1 MKTIPIVVK
10 FFSVRFIT
18 QFFNLLKISLFLFL
32 LPNSDY
38 AYYASTIAICQLFSL
53 ISSLGVSDKVIIAC
67 NSPRKYS
74 LFVGILPYYL
84 TITLFICALLLLP
97 IYPFIQPQQSLFT
110 TLIILL
116 NAICITFMRYLNN
129 LSRYMQDSKTIL
141 FADTSNIVLTIVLFF
156 LFSKILSSNLGFSAF
171 LSSSLSVAIVS
182 SIYFIKTQNDNSR
195 HYLLSNYT
203 NNQILPSLYL
213 KILKRETIYSISLYI
228 LNILMFI
235 SSMVIPIFLPYIIS
249 DNSRLGLLFKVFT
262 FANIFLTL
270 IAILSWSFDP
280 IIYSQLRTQLS
291 KKILTHFYNIKLLL
305 IPSFLSLV
313 ILFGFILLCST
324 YHFLPDYSFLQNLF
338 YVKSFFFLLI
348 ISVSDLLSWHSS
360 SYLNVS
366 NNIRRRILYQS
377 ILLLIKLSLLF
388 FLGSSNFIVYLYFVS
403 ILSNIVNLVIE
414 LREYPLHID
423 PIPPFYVFALI
434 SNSLISSALF
444 FSHDALLLSIFSIL
458 ALVAWFLSSYS
469 VLKIRH

>member
-1 MKTIPIVVK
+1 
-10 FFSVRFIT
+10 
-18 QFFNLLKISLFLFL
+18 
-32 LPNSDY
+32 
-38 AYYASTIAICQLFSL
+38 
-53 ISSLGVSDKVIIAC
+53 
-67 NSPRKYS
+67 
-74 LFVGILPYYL
+74 
-84 TITLFICALLLLP
+84 
-97 IYPFIQPQQSLFT
+97 
-110 TLIILL
+110 
-116 NAICITFMRYLNN
+116 
-129 LSRYMQDSKTIL
+129 
-141 FADTSNIVLTIVLFF
+141 
-156 LFSKILSSNLGFSAF
+156 
-171 LSSSLSVAIVS
+171 
-182 SIYFIKTQNDNSR
+182 
-195 HYLLSNYT
+195 
-203 NNQILPSLYL
+203 
-213 KILKRETIYSISLYI
+213 
-228 LNILMFI
+228 MFI

-423 PIPPFYVFALI
+423 PIPPFYVFALF